1 MIELA
6 ELAPEVEVEEAEY
19 RRLLGYPPEFV
30 PGDRSRELAA
40 GARAWYARHGRPWIY
55 AREAESLAVDGA
67 TIRIADATFAS
78 ARLGNRLREAGA
90 HAAVLVAVS
99 AGPELERESQKLWRE
114 EKPDEYFFL
123 EVFGSAVVEQLV
135 RMAGARLCG
144 WAERH
149 QMAVL
154 PHYSPGYP
162 EWEIAEQS
170 RLLGL
175 MRQACPRG
183 FPGEIEALE
192 SGALRPRKSLLAVF
206 GLTRQTGEVRPL
218 GELTA
223 CQSCSFAPCQYRRMP
238 YQVNVYQVNVKAL
251 KRWAQER
258 LALTLR
264 EDGSVD
270 AAFRYEGTTCTNMGR
285 PLAFEYRVSLGRRDE
300 GYPIREQR
308 CAPAAGDTGHT
319 FMCRYLDQRES
330 LMAAIE
336 REKPLLG
343 RPLHE
348 VLSWTRPAC
357 AAGCY
362 CDADARSH
370 KWGLVLE
377 TIQYALASQGNQ

>member
-1 MIELA
+1 
-6 ELAPEVEVEEAEY
+6 
-19 RRLLGYPPEFV
+19 
-30 PGDRSRELAA
+30 
-40 GARAWYARHGRPWIY
+40 
-55 AREAESLAVDGA
+55 
-67 TIRIADATFAS
+67 
-78 ARLGNRLREAGA
+78 
-90 HAAVLVAVS
+90 
-99 AGPELERESQKLWRE
+99 
-114 EKPDEYFFL
+114 
-123 EVFGSAVVEQLV
+123 
-135 RMAGARLCG
+135 
-144 WAERH
+144 
-149 QMAVL
+149 MAVP
-154 PHYSPGYP
+154 PHYSPATL
-162 EWEIAEQS
+162 EWISPAVAAS
-170 RLLGL
+170 GFV
-175 MRQACPRG
+175 RQACPSG
-183 FPGEIEALE
+183 FPAEIDALE

-218 GELTA
+218 GEMTA
-223 CQSCSFAPCQYRRMP
+223 CQNCSFAPCQYRRMP
-238 YQVNVYQVNVKAL
+238 YQVNVKAL

-258 LALTLR
+258 LALTLS

-348 VLSWTRPAC
+348 VLSWTRPSC

-377 TIQYALASQGNQ
+377 TIQYALANREINREGKGV

>member
-1 MIELA
+1 
-6 ELAPEVEVEEAEY
+6 
-19 RRLLGYPPEFV
+19 
-30 PGDRSRELAA
+30 
-40 GARAWYARHGRPWIY
+40 
-55 AREAESLAVDGA
+55 
-67 TIRIADATFAS
+67 
-78 ARLGNRLREAGA
+78 
-90 HAAVLVAVS
+90 
-99 AGPELERESQKLWRE
+99 
-114 EKPDEYFFL
+114 
-123 EVFGSAVVEQLV
+123 
-135 RMAGARLCG
+135 
-144 WAERH
+144 
-149 QMAVL
+149 MAVL

-170 RLLGL
+170 RLLAL

-206 GLTRQTGEVRPL
+206 GLTRQTGSVRPL
-218 GELTA
+218 GELVP

-238 YQVNVYQVNVKAL
+238 YQVNVKAL
-251 KRWAQER
+251 KRWAQDR

-377 TIQYALASQGNQ
+377 TIQYALASQETIREGNGG

>member
-6 ELAPEVEVEEAEY
+6 ERSPEVEVPEAEY
-19 RRLLGYPPEFV
+19 RRLLGYPPDFV

-55 AREAESLAVDGA
+55 AREAGDLAIDGA
-67 TIRIADATFAS
+67 WIRIGGSTFAS
-78 ARLGNRLREAGA
+78 ARLGNMLREGGA
-90 HAAVLVAVS
+90 HAAVLAAVS

-123 EVFGSAVVEQLV
+123 EAYGSAVVEQLG

-144 WAERH
+144 RAER
-149 QMAVL
+149 QKMAVL

-162 EWEIAEQS
+162 EWDIADQS
-170 RLLGL
+170 RLLAL
-175 MRQACPRG
+175 MMQACPSG
-183 FPGEIEALE
+183 FPGEIDALE

-206 GLTRQTGEVRPL
+206 GLTRQPGEVRPL
-218 GELTA
+218 GEPAA

-238 YQVNVYQVNVKAL
+238 YQVNVKAL
-251 KRWAQER
+251 KRWAAER
-258 LALTLR
+258 LELVER

-270 AAFRYEGTTCTNMGR
+270 ALFRYEGTTCTNMGR

-343 RPLHE
+343 RPLRE
-348 VLSWTRPAC
+348 VLSWTRPSY

-377 TIQYALASQGNQ
+377 TIQYALTDREGRGV